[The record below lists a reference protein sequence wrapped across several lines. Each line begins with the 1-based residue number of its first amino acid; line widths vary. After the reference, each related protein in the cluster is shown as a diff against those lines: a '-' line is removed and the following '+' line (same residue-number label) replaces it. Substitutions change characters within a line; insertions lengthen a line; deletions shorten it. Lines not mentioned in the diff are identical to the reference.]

1 MNWTTASIG
10 SKDNQAQIRDIDVC
24 GLSVREGHN
33 YCILITVEY

>member
-10 SKDNQAQIRDIDVC
+10 LNGNQVQIGGIDVN

-33 YCILITVEY
+33 YYILITVGY